1 MQQNASFPCIISSGS
16 ESTYKALTRHW
27 NNTCNIIYL
36 WHRGQWRKQLIGRG
50 NDAVW
55 KVQISLNVKNAKT
68 NTVTRFIWK
77 LKSDECKLILRDA
90 NEKDSGNHRHA
101 EEERP
106 LQNVN
111 GAVLKSS
118 RHKTRWSYRYWRIE
132 RGKWEEYRRG
142 KWGKIPIRLVPEKW
156 LAECNLNTSLADI
169 VWKLKLWFLGS
180 RNSWQRLRAVC
191 SENRAASCVLCEA
204 PFGRKRPRGSNPVGY
219 KESLVSGCFDFSFFI
234 SGKLGNCHKL

>member
-1 MQQNASFPCIISSGS
+1 MQINPARRKRKRFREPQACRRRTPAS
-16 ESTYKALTRHW
+16 
-27 NNTCNIIYL
+27 
-36 WHRGQWRKQLIGRG
+36 
-50 NDAVW
+50 
-55 KVQISLNVKNAKT
+55 
-68 NTVTRFIWK
+68 
-77 LKSDECKLILRDA
+77 ECKW
-90 NEKDSGNHRHA
+90 
-101 EEERP
+101 
-106 LQNVN
+106 
-111 GAVLKSS
+111 AVLKSS

-142 KWGKIPIRLVPEKW
+142 KWGKSPIRLVPEKW

-169 VWKLKLWFLGS
+169 VWKLKLWFVGS